1 MTGSRSSSSARR
13 SRSSAAG
20 PGFIVVTVLS
30 LWSQV
35 RGAVQPG
42 SDWSRAASLTHLAY
56 AHAQAGDVDES
67 CGTAVK
73 ATTLARRSGSVRLA
87 RRLSEVHASLAT
99 RYPGDPRVAEL
110 AEALR

>member
-1 MTGSRSSSSARR
+1 M
-13 SRSSAAG
+13 
-20 PGFIVVTVLS
+20 
-30 LWSQV
+30 
-35 RGAVQPG
+35 QPG
-42 SDWSRAASLTHLAY
+42 SDDSLWSRAASLTHLAY
-56 AHAQAGDVDES
+56 AHARAGDVDES

-87 RRLSEVHASLAT
+87 HRLSEVHASLAT